1 MYDLTKFTLR
11 DMTECGAA
19 LRNLSVGAGSM
30 EEVANKIVRYLYDY
44 LIDRQT
50 GEKSCAL
57 VRFYKTHP
65 FGELDEALQRAT
77 HGSLVPTPII
87 ALTAYAMQ
95 EEVQKSLDAG
105 CTAHLTKPITKAVL
119 LEAIQA
125 YT

>member
-65 FGELDEALQRAT
+65 FSELDEALQRFALDVLGSQLASPSMKCLTLMAT
-77 HGSLVPTPII
+77 VGVKPAWHARQTS
-87 ALTAYAMQ
+87 
-95 EEVQKSLDAG
+95 AG
-105 CTAHLTKPITKAVL
+105 HQ
-119 LEAIQA
+119 AIPLPS
-125 YT
+125 